1 METAQLYGI
10 GQTGCMLYLAGLSAL
25 DIRKKRLPVWTLAAG
40 GVLAV
45 IFQILWKGLPGIL
58 IAAGGVVGIVF
69 LAVSWVT
76 EESFGYGDSILIG
89 ILGIY
94 LGFWNLLNLLAVS
107 FTIAAGVAMAV
118 LVKQKFQRK
127 TLLPFVPFLG
137 AGYMV
142 LLILGGF

>member
-1 METAQLYGI
+1 METVQLYGI
-10 GQTGCMLYLAGLSAL
+10 GQTGCMLYIMGMSAL
-25 DIRKKRLPVWTLAAG
+25 DIRKKRLPVWMLAAG
-40 GVLAV
+40 GVLAM

-58 IAAGGVVGIVF
+58 IAAGGAVGIVF

-76 EESFGYGDSILIG
+76 EEAFGYGDSILIG

-107 FTIAAGVAMAV
+107 FFLAAGTAMVV

-137 AGYMV
+137 VGYTV
-142 LLILGGF
+142 LLIGGGF